1 MKVFWSGGRL
11 AQQAA
16 QEYAESIG
24 GTILEMTPQGKALE
38 AWTKDMDWVVPEP
51 LWKKN
56 SADFAA
62 STPKSQ
68 THAIAFIDSSRY
80 RGADSVWEKIE
91 KTILDKKG
99 LTTEI
104 RDINSNKLKTGTC
117 P

>member
-1 MKVFWSGGRL
+1 M
-11 AQQAA
+11 
-16 QEYAESIG
+16 E
-24 GTILEMTPQGKALE
+24 
-38 AWTKDMDWVVPEP
+38 
-51 LWKKN
+51 KN

-91 KTILDKKG
+91 KTNLDKKG

>member
-1 MKVFWSGGRL
+1 M
-11 AQQAA
+11 
-16 QEYAESIG
+16 
-24 GTILEMTPQGKALE
+24 
-38 AWTKDMDWVVPEP
+38 
-51 LWKKN
+51 KKN

-80 RGADSVWEKIE
+80 RGADSVWEKI
-91 KTILDKKG
+91 
-99 LTTEI
+99 